1 MYIVHVYAPDLQ
13 LSDAMSTDHE
23 YSALYLATL
32 YACIASE
39 LENDY
44 LRAKASKRSS
54 SYSRDDVIG
63 KSDLIKPLFQET
75 LHIACSYL
83 HVALKASTQ
92 YADDNRAAV
101 QCRKADVDY
110 NLSEYLEILRS
121 LVDDMLVDGE
131 PKYDVYALKTPPQE
145 PLTQQTSSK
154 STATTTAAASNS
166 SKQTSA
172 LQSQF
177 AASLIPDEFIQMV
190 DARYAQFERFY
201 LPREALLFTMTEE
214 HLPPAFNARIALASV
229 LDLVA
234 ARAHTNR
241 NTVRAHLCVLDHA
254 EHNHNHNISDP
265 LVNKDVLQI
274 MEYYSQNRLKAF
286 YTDCYYALTKKTSSL
301 QKRFSKRCGC
311 SESLHLTVAASAST
325 AAV

>member
-1 MYIVHVYAPDLQ
+1 MCDLQ
-13 LSDAMSTDHE
+13 LPNTVSTDHE

-131 PKYDVYALKTPPQE
+131 PKYDVYALKTPPPQE
-145 PLTQQTSSK
+145 PVAQQTSSK
-154 STATTTAAASNS
+154 STATTAAAAVNT
-166 SKQTSA
+166 SKQASA
-172 LQSQF
+172 LQSPF

-325 AAV
+325 AAAAGV